1 MCERFSSTCDHGCY
15 HSLEHGLSRAVQRLR
30 AQERWCRTTRLAHV
44 APLGSK
50 HIGLTG
56 DYVWTAAPFRLLRE
70 VRATFQP
77 LAA

>member
-1 MCERFSSTCDHGCY
+1 
-15 HSLEHGLSRAVQRLR
+15 VQRLR